1 VELKKMARI
10 GVFVC
15 HCGFNIA
22 GVVDVKRVVEEIKKL
37 PDVAFAADYKYMCS
51 EPGQNLIRQA
61 IKEHK
66 LDGVVVA
73 ACSPSMHEVTFRKAA
88 ASAGVN
94 PYRTE
99 IANIREQVSWPHQNY
114 PEEATLK
121 AIEVIRTIIEKVRYD
136 ESLIPLGI
144 PVIKKALVIGG
155 GIAGLTVAL
164 DIANAGYPVIL
175 VEKGEELGGK
185 VRRLSGL
192 YINFNAPDG
201 FLEEKIKAV
210 MEHPNVTVL
219 TRSEVKEVGGY
230 VGNFIVKVETPSGEK
245 SFDVGAIVVATGF
258 DLYPLQALGEYGG
271 GRYPDVITALE
282 FERMLK
288 DGLKRPSDGK
298 EVKSVA
304 FVQCAGSRDPQ
315 RHRPYC
321 SKICCMYIAKQAS
334 LFKQKVPDGQA
345 LVFYIDIRSQG
356 KKYEEFVQRAIM
368 DYGVL
373 YIRGKVARVYEE
385 GGRVFVR
392 GVDTLS
398 GRPVEAEVDLAVL
411 ANAVV
416 ASPGAEELA
425 KRLRVATDAFGFFQE
440 AHPKLRPVES
450 LTAGVFIAGAAQF
463 PKDIPETIAQA
474 SGAAA
479 KVLGLFAQR
488 ELIQEPTVA
497 YVVEEL
503 CSGCGLCIEAC
514 PYEARA
520 LHPWKGIATVN
531 VALCQGCGACA
542 VVCPNKASRVR
553 NFTPLQYLAMV
564 EEIAR

>member
-1 VELKKMARI
+1 LKKMARI

-245 SFDVGAIVVATGF
+245 AFDVGAIVVATGF

-282 FERMLK
+282 FERMLR

-356 KKYEEFVQRAIM
+356 KKYEEFVQRAIV

-416 ASPGAEELA
+416 ASPGTEELA

>member
-1 VELKKMARI
+1 LRKMARI

>member
-1 VELKKMARI
+1 MARI

-488 ELIQEPTVA
+488 ELVQEPTVA

>member
-1 VELKKMARI
+1 VGLKKMARI

-245 SFDVGAIVVATGF
+245 AFDVGAIVVATGF

-282 FERMLK
+282 FERMLR

-356 KKYEEFVQRAIM
+356 KKYEEFVQRAIV

-416 ASPGAEELA
+416 ASPGTEELA

>member
-1 VELKKMARI
+1 MARI

-22 GVVDVKRVVEEIKKL
+22 GVIDVGRVVEEIKKL
-37 PDVAFAADYKYMCS
+37 PEVAFAADYKYMCS

-66 LDGVVVA
+66 LDGIVVA

-201 FLEEKIKAV
+201 FLEDKIKSV
-210 MEHPNVTVL
+210 TEHPNITVL

-230 VGNFIVKVETPSGEK
+230 VGNFTVKVETPSGEK

-288 DGLKRPSDGK
+288 DGLRRPSDGK

-304 FVQCAGSRDPQ
+304 FIQCAGSRDPQ

-321 SKICCMYIAKQAS
+321 SKICCMYVAKQAS

-497 YVVEEL
+497 YVIEEL

-520 LHPWKGIATVN
+520 FHPWKGIATVN

-564 EEIAR
+564 EEIAG

>member
-1 VELKKMARI
+1 MARI

-416 ASPGAEELA
+416 ASPGTEELA

>member
-1 VELKKMARI
+1 MARI

-245 SFDVGAIVVATGF
+245 AFDVGAIVVATGF

-282 FERMLK
+282 FERMLR

-356 KKYEEFVQRAIM
+356 KKYEEFVQRAIV

-416 ASPGAEELA
+416 ASPGTEELA

>member
-1 VELKKMARI
+1 MARI

-245 SFDVGAIVVATGF
+245 AFDVGAIVVATGF

-282 FERMLK
+282 FERMLR

-416 ASPGAEELA
+416 ASPGTEELA

>member
-1 VELKKMARI
+1 MARI

-245 SFDVGAIVVATGF
+245 AFDVGAIVVATGF

-282 FERMLK
+282 FERMLR

>member
-1 VELKKMARI
+1 MARI

>member
-1 VELKKMARI
+1 MARI

-185 VRRLSGL
+185 VRCLSGL

-245 SFDVGAIVVATGF
+245 AFDVGAIVVATGF

-356 KKYEEFVQRAIM
+356 KKYEEFVQRAIV

>member
-1 VELKKMARI
+1 MEMARI

-564 EEIAR
+564 EEIAM

>member
-1 VELKKMARI
+1 MARI

-210 MEHPNVTVL
+210 MEHPNVTIL

-282 FERMLK
+282 FERMLR

>member
-1 VELKKMARI
+1 LRKMARI

-520 LHPWKGIATVN
+520 LHLWKGIATVN

>member
-1 VELKKMARI
+1 MKKMARI

-416 ASPGAEELA
+416 ASPGTEELA